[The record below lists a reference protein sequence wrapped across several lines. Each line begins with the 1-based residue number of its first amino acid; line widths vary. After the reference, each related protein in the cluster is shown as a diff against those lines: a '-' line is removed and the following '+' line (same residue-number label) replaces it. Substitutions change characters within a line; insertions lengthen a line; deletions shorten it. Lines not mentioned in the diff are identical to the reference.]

1 MHQGTRTGSNAT
13 SEVAVAHRG
22 KHLAVIGTGWRKASD
37 KTVVGGYFVNATSH
51 IVNAWGTVYNGDP
64 AQAGPSSITA
74 DGTLGAVLIEPT
86 PAAADES
93 GVLMLFNPTNPTPV
107 YTRTVRSIATL

>member
-1 MHQGTRTGSNAT
+1 M
-13 SEVAVAHRG
+13 
-22 KHLAVIGTGWRKASD
+22 
-37 KTVVGGYFVNATSH
+37 NATSH
-51 IVNAWGTVYNGDP
+51 NVNAWGTVYNGDP